1 MSPDPWTPRTGQ
13 LSSTHCTTDSVPTDR
28 RTAYW
33 RETLSRTFGA
43 VDIAVPDQV
52 PSGAVRTSPLGR
64 LRVATV
70 KSDPLRAWRTSR
82 LIAQGGDAPLVVKL
96 LSRGAA
102 RVEQDGRVAVL
113 DDGEIVFCDMA
124 RPIRMEFPRPFET
137 KSIVLPRRLLG
148 LRDCDLQRI
157 TATPIRPDTTL
168 GSLLSPFLTRVVDSA
183 ATYPPRTGEALAHN
197 VVDFLTALAE
207 EQLRQDTA
215 ESPSG
220 TGVLVLR
227 IQAFID
233 RHLAEPNLTP
243 EAIAR
248 AHQISVRYLHKL
260 FEAEDTTVGRWIQR
274 RRLQE
279 CRRELARRQAEGRT
293 IAAVARRWGFTS
305 AAHFSRAFRAVYGM
319 SPTEWR
325 NSAAAPG
332 SPTHPL
338 PKGAPGEPE
347 PGAPRCRHA
356 ELPGVR
362 HRAHLVDEAGE
373 TAGCC
378 EKAPGPHPLGLTA
391 SPVER

>member
-1 MSPDPWTPRTGQ
+1 MSLDPSTPKTGR
-13 LSSTHCTTDSVPTDR
+13 LSSTYCTTDSEPTDR
-28 RTAYW
+28 RTACW

-43 VDIAVPDQV
+43 VDIAVPDHLC
-52 PSGAVRTSPLGR
+52 SGAVRTAPLGR

-70 KSDPLRAWRTSR
+70 ESGPLRVWRTSR
-82 LIAQGGDAPLVVKL
+82 LIARGGDAPLVVKL
-96 LSRGAA
+96 LARGAA

-113 DDGEIVFCDMA
+113 DGGEIVFCDMA
-124 RPIRMEFPRPFET
+124 RPIRMEFSRPFQT

-148 LRDCDLQRI
+148 LRDSDLQRI

-168 GSLLSPFLTRVVDSA
+168 GSLLSPFLTKVVDSA

-207 EQLRQDTA
+207 EQLRQDVG

-233 RHLAEPNLTP
+233 RHLAEPHLTP
-243 EAIAR
+243 AAIAR

-260 FEAEDTTVGRWIQR
+260 FQAEDTTVSRWIQR

-279 CRRELARRQAEGRT
+279 CRRELARRQVEGRT
-293 IAAVARRWGFTS
+293 VAAVARRWGFTS

-325 NSAAAPG
+325 NSAATSG
-332 SPTHPL
+332 SRTHPL
-338 PKGAPGEPE
+338 PKGAPAEPE
-347 PGAPRCRHA
+347 AGAPRCRHA
-356 ELPGVR
+356 GPPAVR
-362 HRAHLVDEAGE
+362 RRAHLVGEAGAA
-373 TAGCC
+373 AGCC
-378 EKAPGPHPLGLTA
+378 EKVPGPHALDRMA
-391 SPVER
+391 SPAK